1 MKRYIKTYLTAI
13 VFICTCL
20 SSCVDLDPV
29 DYSEINPSNFP
40 QSEEDLKALVLSC
53 YHSVVTGGMAY
64 ILLQNAE

>member
-40 QSEEDLKALVLSC
+40 QSEEDLKA
-53 YHSVVTGGMAY
+53 
-64 ILLQNAE
+64 